1 MDIQYR
7 DFIHPADKKAL
18 DTLKAIPG
26 VDLVLKKLMNLVAE
40 KMFQIEA
47 TSSFLKLG
55 PSQMPEMYNVL
66 VKVCKKLEIDP
77 IPELY
82 LQLDRE
88 PNAYTLGDTDVFI
101 VLHSG
106 LLETMTL
113 EEIETVIAHECG
125 HIVCRHVLYHTIGRY
140 LLDGASWGASLIQN
154 GLVAQAIIVSLQYAF
169 AYWMRCSEFSAD
181 RVAAFYHGSAEPV
194 VACMMAFAGAT
205 KNLQYQVNRE
215 DFFKQALNYKALID
229 NSTYNKT
236 LEFIK
241 FGQIDHPLNAYRAYE
256 INEFYKKYST
266 KLLLQNGGLLGG
278 KEEEINEYNLRI
290 RYEFI
295 KSKFMLKIRKSF
307 NNNQLAVEVQQKKY
321 VIEKNDTK
329 DIRVKGG
336 CVQLL
341 IKNSTREMEYII
353 NLQYNMDIVV
363 RWDCDSE
370 TLTVEEEL

>member
-18 DTLKAIPG
+18 DALKAIPG

-125 HIVCRHVLYHTIGRY
+125 HIVCHHVLYHTIGRY

-256 INEFYKKYST
+256 INEFYKNT
-266 KLLLQNGGLLGG
+266 
-278 KEEEINEYNLRI
+278 LRN
-290 RYEFI
+290 YCC
-295 KSKFMLKIRKSF
+295 KM
-307 NNNQLAVEVQQKKY
+307 V
-321 VIEKNDTK
+321 D
-329 DIRVKGG
+329 
-336 CVQLL
+336 
-341 IKNSTREMEYII
+341 
-353 NLQYNMDIVV
+353 
-363 RWDCDSE
+363 
-370 TLTVEEEL
+370 